1 MPIIKRHSSITLDRI
16 SRLYKVLLI
25 SGPRQVGK
33 TFLARNHFPNHKWVL
48 LDSRSLID
56 QARNDPGLFLKN
68 NPPPV
73 IFDEIQRV
81 PELILEIK
89 ALIDSE
95 DIGLAE
101 IVLTGSQPL
110 QLMEHVSE
118 SLAGR
123 IGILELT
130 PCTQFELNFQEEG
143 SIDLHTVDLNTMME
157 DPQIGKDFPLSG
169 TPNSQLFRGGLPAMA
184 LPKLSPEPSDVFQR
198 FTDYVATY
206 LTRDL
211 RDISEIKDL
220 GRFERWLR
228 LLSTISG
235 KIPNLLELSSQ
246 IGLPQSTAHEWTEI
260 LKSSLL
266 IHEIPAFHKNL
277 AKRETKKPKLVLFD
291 SGLTCHL
298 LGYNSDSQLE
308 NSPFLGSIFETAI
321 ITALRSQCVRQLG
334 YSSLYHWRSKEKNEC
349 DLILELNA
357 TNIIP
362 IEIKYSSRVSKE
374 ELSGIKQF
382 MKKSEQSKMG
392 LVFSPNS
399 KCYWLDENIL
409 HMPWGAL

>member
-1 MPIIKRHSSITLDRI
+1 MPVINRHSSISLERI

-33 TFLARNHFPNHKWVL
+33 TFLARNSFPDHKWVL

-56 QARNDPGLFLKN
+56 QARNDPALFLKN

-89 ALIDSE
+89 ALIDST
-95 DIGLAE
+95 DIGLSE

-123 IGILELT
+123 VGILELT
-130 PCTQFELNFQEEG
+130 PCTQFELNFNKEGYINFDTIITDPPIGEEFTLP
-143 SIDLHTVDLNTMME
+143 D
-157 DPQIGKDFPLSG
+157 
-169 TPNSQLFRGGLPAMA
+169 TPNNQLFRGGLPAMA
-184 LPKLSPEPSDVFQR
+184 LSELSPEPMDVFQR
-198 FTDYVATY
+198 FSDYVSTY
-206 LTRDL
+206 LSRDL
-211 RDISEIKDL
+211 RDISQIKDL
-220 GRFERWLR
+220 GKFERWLR
-228 LLSTISG
+228 LLSTVSG
-235 KIPNLLELSSQ
+235 KIPNILELSSQ

-260 LKSSLL
+260 LKASLL
-266 IHEIPAFHKNL
+266 IHDIPAYHKNL
-277 AKRETKKPKLVLFD
+277 SKRESKKSKLVFFD

-308 NSPFLGSIFETAI
+308 NTPFLGSIFETAV
-321 ITALRSQCVRQLG
+321 ITALRSQSVRQFG
-334 YSSLYHWRSKEKNEC
+334 HASLYHWRSREKNEC
-349 DLILELNA
+349 DIILELNA
-357 TNIIP
+357 TTLIP
-362 IEIKYSSRVSKE
+362 IEIKYSSRISKD

-382 MKKSEQSKMG
+382 MGLSDHAVLG
-392 LVFSPNS
+392 LVISPNS

-409 HMPWGAL
+409 HLPWGAI